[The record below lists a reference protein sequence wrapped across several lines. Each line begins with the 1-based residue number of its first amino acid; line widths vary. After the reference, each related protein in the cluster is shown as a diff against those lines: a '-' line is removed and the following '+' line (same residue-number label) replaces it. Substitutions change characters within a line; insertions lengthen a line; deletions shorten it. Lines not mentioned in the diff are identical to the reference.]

1 PLSDGFFANIKTF
14 ILPGLSLGLVEWV
27 PLMRVL
33 RTDMIATLKED
44 YILAAR
50 AKGHSSFY
58 ILFAHALR
66 PSSFTL
72 ITILGLQIGH
82 LISRALIVEMIFA
95 LPGIGRLL
103 VNAIYGRDFIIVQG
117 CVIVI
122 AISYV
127 FVNFIVDI
135 LYALLDPRI
144 RQENAH
150 V

>member
-1 PLSDGFFANIKTF
+1 
-14 ILPGLSLGLVEWV
+14 
-27 PLMRVL
+27 
-33 RTDMIATLKED
+33 
-44 YILAAR
+44 
-50 AKGHSSFY
+50 
-58 ILFAHALR
+58 
-66 PSSFTL
+66 
-72 ITILGLQIGH
+72 
-82 LISRALIVEMIFA
+82 MIFA

-150 V
+150 A